1 HELEPRLAGARRAV
15 LQIEGLAYTRASD
28 TDSMRVL
35 RLTGLAGTMPAD
47 SRPPMVSGRHLTP
60 LEFASSE
67 RLVEVSE
74 ALAGAIGAEP
84 AALVGDSLQI
94 GNGSFLVVGV
104 FALPEQSRELEAFVP
119 FMVAEPSL
127 APTRQA
133 RAAEIHVEGARVEDV
148 ERLRDSTERWI
159 AEHRPEW
166 SGRVSVF
173 TNRARLEQVSRGML
187 LFKLF
192 MGTIT
197 GIALLVGGVGIMNV
211 LLASIAERTREIGVR
226 KATGARNRD
235 ILVQFLVESVT
246 ISSTG
251 ALVGALIGVAGAFGS
266 TAIMRARTEAIV
278 YASLSLS
285 TIAVVATAALGIG
298 LVFGMYP
305 AVRASRL
312 SPIDAIRQ
320 ES

>member
-1 HELEPRLAGARRAV
+1 
-15 LQIEGLAYTRASD
+15 
-28 TDSMRVL
+28 
-35 RLTGLAGTMPAD
+35 
-47 SRPPMVSGRHLTP
+47 MVSGRHLTP

-74 ALAGAIGAEP
+74 ALAGAIGAKP

-104 FALPEQSRELEAFVP
+104 FAVPEQSRELEAFVP